1 MMTKEDVG
9 NCLFTHN
16 FVKLRVLFIPTF
28 WLVFPRHS
36 MSIWAIPDQ
45 NTMRHPSHAEI
56 YATRD
61 TENMNNF
68 VGGRKPFESYHNHNP
83 RPDDVKG
90 GVGKISHARNF
101 LNLRVL
107 FFVALKSAFLAKFS
121 NVFSGW
127 VKACIIDFE
136 GGKEKRAKKKPS
148 LGGKVTLIFGRKD
161 KIQDIQVFF

>member
-107 FFVALKSAFLAKFS
+107 FFVALKSALRINFRTFLVDGLRPALLILK
-121 NVFSGW
+121 V
-127 VKACIIDFE
+127 VK
-136 GGKEKRAKKKPS
+136 KREQKKS
-148 LGGKVTLIFGRKD
+148 LV
-161 KIQDIQVFF
+161 